1 MVPGDGRIDGA
12 MLPRSVRFVHALQM
26 TGEIRIREA
35 KDGDAS
41 TILAF
46 VKKLAAFE
54 GLADNVR
61 ATERDIA
68 DALFSRRIIRALIAE
83 RATSCDGVTG
93 VGALVFRYGFSTFA
107 GKPCLYV
114 EDIFVDPEYRRL
126 GVARKL
132 FDHLADI
139 ARNEGCERLEWAV
152 LDWNDRAMDF
162 YRSIGGTPNTNWKLW
177 KLDLD

>member
-1 MVPGDGRIDGA
+1 
-12 MLPRSVRFVHALQM
+12 M

-35 KDGDAS
+35 EPRDAA
-41 TILAF
+41 TVLAF

-54 GLADNVR
+54 GLADSVR
-61 ATERDIA
+61 ATERSIA

-83 RATSCDGVTG
+83 RATSCGDVAG

-107 GKPCLYV
+107 GKASLYV

-132 FDHLADI
+132 FEYLADI
-139 ARNEGCERLEWAV
+139 ARDEDCERLEWAV

-162 YRSIGGTPNTNWKLW
+162 YRSIGGYPNADWKLW